1 MPYSA
6 RHLYLTFHWTDTRE
20 PNESGQIGIR
30 FDSPAT
36 AVTQAM
42 VNACQP
48 AAEAFWLSAGANIPG
63 AYVLRYLRLAHIDL
77 DGHYVPGS
85 FSFDYS
91 FGAGIAGTPTSTTP
105 MPLQVSSCAT
115 FTTELPRGQAS
126 RGRIY
131 LPPLAAAL
139 GTNGRWTAAQ
149 VDGRA
154 TALATMLQSLNSAL
168 VPAPGGLPAIAS
180 VFSKGTTKNTAG
192 LRSFVRGVKIGTR
205 PDVQRRRAKSMAE
218 IYGATKPVALPS

>member
-1 MPYSA
+1 MPYDR
-6 RHLYLTFHWTDTRE
+6 RHLYLTAHWTDTRE

-36 AVTQAM
+36 TVTQAM
-42 VNACQP
+42 VSACAP
-48 AAEAFWLSAGANIPG
+48 AFQTFWLAPG
-63 AYVLRYLRLAHIDL
+63 TDLPAYYVLRYLRLAMIDL
-77 DGHYVPGS
+77 DGKYVPGT
-85 FSFDYS
+85 FSFDHSY
-91 FGAGIAGTPTSTTP
+91 GAGVAYNPSSTTT
-105 MPLQVSSCAT
+105 MPLQVSSVAT

-131 LPPLAAAL
+131 LPPFAVPV
-139 GTNGRWTAAQ
+139 GTNGRWQAVT

-154 TALATMLQSLNSAL
+154 TTIATLLQSLNAAL

-180 VFSKGTTKNTAG
+180 VFSKGTAKDPAG
-192 LRSFVRGVKIGTR
+192 KRSFIRGVKIGTR